1 MSQDAPLK
9 VVIVDDEA
17 PARALMREYLSEHE
31 DVVIAAEC
39 SDGFQAVK
47 AVNELKPDVLL
58 LDVQMPKLDGF
69 EVLEMVGS
77 ETAVIFATAY
87 DEYALKAFQVHAVDY
102 LLKPFSAERLAEA
115 LQWARARIA
124 STKVVDSQALT
135 KAARKPGAL
144 LDRIVIRDRSTVHV
158 IPIQKVDYIEAQ
170 DDYVGVHCGGK
181 MLLKE
186 QTLSYYE
193 QELSSQGFVRIHRS
207 YLLNIDRLA
216 RLDSDVGDNKLALL
230 SNGTT
235 LPVSRTGYNKLKELL

>member
-1 MSQDAPLK
+1 MTEALR

-17 PARALMREYLSEHE
+17 PARAIVREYLSEHA

-47 AVNELKPDVLL
+47 AVNELKPDLL
-58 LDVQMPKLDGF
+58 ILDVQMPKLDGF
-69 EVLEMVGS
+69 EVLEMVS
-77 ETAVIFATAY
+77 RETAVIFATAF

-115 LQWARARIA
+115 LRYARARVGAANIIA
-124 STKVVDSQALT
+124 PAALT
-135 KAARKPGAL
+135 KEARRPGAL

-158 IPIQKVDYIEAQ
+158 IPIHKIDYLEAH
-170 DDYVGVHCGGK
+170 DDYVGVHTGGK

-193 QELSSQGFVRIHRS
+193 QEFASQGFVRIHRRF
-207 YLLNIDRLA
+207 LLNIDRLV
-216 RLDSDVGDNKLALL
+216 RLENDVGDGKLALL
-230 SNGTT
+230 STGIT
-235 LPVSRTGYNKLKELL
+235 LPVSRSGFNKLKELL